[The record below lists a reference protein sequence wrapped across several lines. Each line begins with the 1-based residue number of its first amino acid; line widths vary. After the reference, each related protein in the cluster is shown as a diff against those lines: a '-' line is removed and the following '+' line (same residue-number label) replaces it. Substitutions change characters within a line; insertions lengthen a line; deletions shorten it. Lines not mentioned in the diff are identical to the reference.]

1 MRCKVSLEYAVIR
14 HLSNPRFS
22 RICAILLAG
31 LWNEILDGEHVH
43 PIRCLRVFLAFA
55 PSKWKDKFAFFGSQF
70 FSCLIEM
77 CVWWFYYDLIEKHH
91 APGVDNDT
99 MVPPG
104 FSHSLLV
111 YHPPPN
117 LSVCA
122 STRLQTSVFPP
133 GWLQGRRRCRPI
145 INYSVFP
152 LNTNRLI

>member
-14 HLSNPRFS
+14 HLSNPRFP

-55 PSKWKDKFAFFGSQF
+55 PSKWKDKFAFCGSQF

-91 APGVDNDT
+91 APGST
-99 MVPPG
+99 MTRWCLQV
-104 FSHSLLV
+104 SLIV
-111 YHPPPN
+111 SWCTTH
-117 LSVCA
+117 
-122 STRLQTSVFPP
+122 LQTLVFVLLP
-133 GWLQGRRRCRPI
+133 GSQLQCFLQDGYKEGVAVDLLSTTQ
-145 INYSVFP
+145 YSRST
-152 LNTNRLI
+152 LTD